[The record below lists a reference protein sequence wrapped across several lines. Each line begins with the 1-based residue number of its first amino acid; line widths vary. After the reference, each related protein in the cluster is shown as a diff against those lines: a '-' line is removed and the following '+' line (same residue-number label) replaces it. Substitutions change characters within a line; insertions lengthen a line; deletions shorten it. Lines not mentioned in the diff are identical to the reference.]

1 MFVCFEI
8 SDMGYCRSR
17 KVSKFG
23 CGILS
28 WCWLLCACFWCNT
41 TQYLQNPW
49 QLERWVSY
57 PSKSKRP
64 REFPLCSPWKQ
75 SWFGK
80 QSSKL
85 VILCLPLSCCFPLFF
100 LFLGHC
106 KSYKSLL
113 CFYPQGC
120 RGHLVLIIMHFIKA
134 YAWNAMT
141 DVMWTGLWDIHNR
154 IRDECI
160 I

>member
-1 MFVCFEI
+1 MFFCFEI

-28 WCWLLCACFWCNT
+28 WCWLLCSCFWCNT

-85 VILCLPLSCCFPLFF
+85 VILCMPLSCCFRLFF
-100 LFLGHC
+100 LFSVFVFRTLQTLQELALLLPLGLQGTPWAHC
-106 KSYKSLL
+106 DA
-113 CFYPQGC
+113 FY
-120 RGHLVLIIMHFIKA
+120 
-134 YAWNAMT
+134 
-141 DVMWTGLWDIHNR
+141 
-154 IRDECI
+154 
-160 I
+160 